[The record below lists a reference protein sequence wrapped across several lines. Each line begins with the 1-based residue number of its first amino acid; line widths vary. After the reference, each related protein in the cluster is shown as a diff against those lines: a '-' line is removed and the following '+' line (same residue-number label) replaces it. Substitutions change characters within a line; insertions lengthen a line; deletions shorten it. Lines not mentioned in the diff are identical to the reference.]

1 MAQLGQY
8 NSLRVIKQVDFG
20 YYLDGDQF
28 GQVLLPKKQAPEDI
42 AVDQQINVFLYTD
55 SEDRIVSTT
64 IKPKAV
70 VGECAYL
77 KVIETNRVGA
87 FLDWG
92 LPKDLLVPFNE
103 QQKPMEDS
111 YSYTVYLFID
121 EASERIAASS
131 RIDEHLPSTSNEYEP
146 RQAVELMIYSK
157 SDLGFKAIINGT
169 HLGQLYTN
177 EVFRPLHYG
186 EKLPGYIKQ
195 IRDDGRIDL
204 TLQLPAYIARDGL
217 SEKILQHLA
226 DNNGISTLTD
236 KSQPND
242 ISTAFG
248 VSKSSYKKALGLLY
262 KNRQIKIEKHQIT
275 LLSDSSDE

>member
-1 MAQLGQY
+1 MAQLGQF
-8 NSLRVIKQVDFG
+8 NTLRIIKQVDFG
-20 YYLDGDQF
+20 YYVDGEQF

-42 AVDQQINVFLYTD
+42 EVDQDISVFLYTD
-55 SEDRIVSTT
+55 SEDRIVSTS

-103 QQKPMEDS
+103 QFKPMQEG

-121 EASERIAASS
+121 EASERIAATT
-131 RIDEHLPSTSNEYEP
+131 RLDEHLPSTSNEFEP
-146 RQAVELMIYSK
+146 RQAVEIMIYSK
-157 SDLGFKAIINGT
+157 SDLGFKAVINGT
-169 HLGQLYTN
+169 HLGQLYNN

-186 EKLPGYIKQ
+186 EKLTAYIKQ

-204 TLQLPAYIARDGL
+204 ILQLPAYIARDEL
-217 SEKILQHLA
+217 SEKIIQHLK
-226 DNNGISTLTD
+226 DNDGTSQLTD
-236 KSQPND
+236 KSPPDD
-242 ISTAFG
+242 ISNAFG
-248 VSKSSYKKALGLLY
+248 VSKKTYKKALGLLY
-262 KNRQIKIEKHQIT
+262 KNRQIKIEKHQVT
-275 LLSDSSDE
+275 LI

>member
-1 MAQLGQY
+1 MVPIMAQLGQY
-8 NSLRVIKQVDFG
+8 NTLRIIKQVDFG
-20 YYLDGDQF
+20 YYVDGEQF

-42 AVDQQINVFLYTD
+42 EVDQDISVFLYTD

-64 IKPKAV
+64 LKPKAL

-103 QQKPMEDS
+103 QLKPMQEG

-121 EASERIAASS
+121 EASERIAATT
-131 RIDEHLPSTSNEYEP
+131 RLDEHLPSTSNEFEP

-157 SDLGFKAIINGT
+157 SDLGFKAVINGT
-169 HLGQLYTN
+169 HLGQLYNN
-177 EVFRPLHYG
+177 EVFSPLHYG
-186 EKLPGYIKQ
+186 EKLTGYIKQ

-204 TLQLPAYIARDGL
+204 ILQLPAHIARDEL
-217 SEKILQHLA
+217 SEKILQHLK
-226 DNNGISTLTD
+226 DNDGISNLTD
-236 KSQPND
+236 KSLPSD
-242 ISTAFG
+242 ISDTFG
-248 VSKSSYKKALGLLY
+248 VSKKTYKKALGLLY
-262 KNRQIKIEKHQIT
+262 KNQQIKIEKHQIT
-275 LLSDSSDE
+275 LI

>member
-1 MAQLGQY
+1 MAPTMAQLGQY

-20 YYLDGDQF
+20 YYVDGEQF

-42 AVDQQINVFLYTD
+42 EVDQDISVFLYTD

-64 IKPKAV
+64 LKPKAL

-103 QQKPMEDS
+103 QFKPMQEG

-121 EASERIAASS
+121 EASERIAATT
-131 RIDEHLPSTSNEYEP
+131 RLDEHLPSTSSEFEP

-157 SDLGFKAIINGT
+157 SDLGFKAVINGT
-169 HLGQLYTN
+169 HLGQLYNN
-177 EVFRPLHYG
+177 EVFSPLHYG
-186 EKLPGYIKQ
+186 EKLTGYIKQ

-204 TLQLPAYIARDGL
+204 TLQLPAHIARDEL
-217 SEKILQHLA
+217 SEKILQHLK
-226 DNNGISTLTD
+226 DNDGISNLTD
-236 KSQPND
+236 KSLPSH
-242 ISTAFG
+242 ISDTFG
-248 VSKSSYKKALGLLY
+248 VSKKTYKKALGLLY
-262 KNRQIKIEKHQIT
+262 KNKLIMIEKHQIS
-275 LLSDSSDE
+275 LV